1 MKQEN
6 FNYLKEQVKFSGF
19 GDAMEFKLKEK
30 MIEGLTDFQ
39 LHHKHTFGKDNVEA
53 VLNFR
58 KSDQDNYFFNSYQV
72 TVNKEGADPLKQ
84 LYKLY
89 KPDKLVKQVEGKDDT
104 VEWVNHN
111 IKLKEAY
118 NLLEGRSVRKEYV
131 RDETEKYANWLMIDF
146 KNTDKDGNFLI
157 KRKMDFDLE
166 AKLKEYPIKELKNE
180 ESKKELLDS
189 LYKGN
194 RQFVT
199 MDIDGKERKFAFEAN
214 AQFSSVNRYEGD
226 TRIKSGEKATPDQ
239 SAKQNESQKA
249 DQAEDKPRQS
259 KRNAQKN
266 KRGITS

>member
-84 LYKLY
+84 LY
-89 KPDKLVKQVEGKDDT
+89 
-104 VEWVNHN
+104 
-111 IKLKEAY
+111 KLKEAY